1 MGKKQCVYPATNRW
15 GWHMHS
21 CREPCPNC
29 NQGNHVIRGNNN
41 IVYNQ
46 VALKKRDGTNGYHP
60 VDTRCTLVG
69 IETKWFDRA
78 PQATIK
84 IDGKTYMV
92 KSTDLSIHTVKGE
105 ADRRAN
111 LKGRVR
117 GVYNVM
123 RAARHLQRAGRG
135 QAQGGIPGPSSR
147 RNSNAPNVINNVTG
161 MQRSDSLSSKSSRQS
176 STSTNSSRSSIND
189 QWEEL
194 QHQADARLWSHDP
207 SRGFGTVSVG
217 PRPMSPQDEKKECEQ

>member
-111 LKGRVR
+111 PKGRVR
-117 GVYNVM
+117 GICNVN
-123 RAARHLQRAGRG
+123 RAAMQFRRFGCGAK
-135 QAQGGIPGPSSR
+135 GGIPAALSR
-147 RNSNAPNVINNVTG
+147 RKSNASNVT
-161 MQRSDSLSSKSSRQS
+161 QHSESL
-176 STSTNSSRSSIND
+176 
-189 QWEEL
+189 
-194 QHQADARLWSHDP
+194 
-207 SRGFGTVSVG
+207 
-217 PRPMSPQDEKKECEQ
+217 

>member
-84 IDGKTYMV
+84 IDGKTYVV

-147 RNSNAPNVINNVTG
+147 RNSNAPNVNVSK
-161 MQRSDSLSSKSSRQS
+161 RSGSPRSPSRNSNMVEDDDSFGLPSDFRFDEYVAEPLSPRSARSNRSSRDAPGQS
-176 STSTNSSRSSIND
+176 SR
-189 QWEEL
+189 
-194 QHQADARLWSHDP
+194 P
-207 SRGFGTVSVG
+207 SNGTRVSV
-217 PRPMSPQDEKKECEQ
+217 